1 MEKEG
6 ERKKA
11 PFHHCKTFSPFLP
24 LKKHFAQY
32 VSIPISSR
40 VRSATCPL
48 SLRPPNKG
56 ASCEHSHFL
65 LNPDQNWSAKRPPI
79 ETLPWDLL
87 GSGRGLRGKKSH
99 FRFCHLDWLAL
110 SLSSFLGTICM
121 RYDEEF
127 RRRKQTK
134 LSHFPPF
141 YVMAQLRST
150 LGGIGKNTLWQIN
163 VPIGPAAN
171 GAMIRLICS
180 YPLKNA
186 MPQSSSKVTAADV
199 WIACSVSVM
208 KLIKVPHLDFIG

>member
-1 MEKEG
+1 M
-6 ERKKA
+6 
-11 PFHHCKTFSPFLP
+11 
-24 LKKHFAQY
+24 
-32 VSIPISSR
+32 
-40 VRSATCPL
+40 
-48 SLRPPNKG
+48 
-56 ASCEHSHFL
+56 
-65 LNPDQNWSAKRPPI
+65 
-79 ETLPWDLL
+79 
-87 GSGRGLRGKKSH
+87 
-99 FRFCHLDWLAL
+99 
-110 SLSSFLGTICM
+110 
-121 RYDEEF
+121 
-127 RRRKQTK
+127 
-134 LSHFPPF
+134 SHFPPF